1 MTLALTLTQVQK
13 NPERLRS
20 EKGSTGFD
28 PELLSVSLT
37 DSVLKRIHDSQS
49 NTTQLWSN
57 KCTVN
62 RLSDPI
68 SNFRDFL
75 IVNGSQPA
83 IFTPQSGVMPATIT
97 SFSAEDVAPPAQ
109 GSELVSC
116 LCNPRMGT
124 NFHDVKDE
132 QKKEQYR
139 YCLWQ
144 YGFVAPFVLKGKGS
158 MSNRH
163 LADRLKFQCR
173 LSQPRD
179 IAHMVNSVLKQLLES
194 GSPQT
199 SSFWHSTPVFWHST
213 PVFWHSTPVQDT
225 SSFWHSTPVQ
235 DTAVMWISSPDTRTP
250 LHRDEFEQFLIQ
262 LQGTKHVTVSSDPG
276 LVEQAWAHGGPFN
289 QSLYKPSRAPD
300 QAGDQECLLRP
311 GEMLWLPFGK
321 LHDVYSLEPS
331 VSITLRYVSDQ
342 KS

>member
-199 SSFWHSTPVFWHST
+199 SSFWHSTPV
-213 PVFWHSTPVQDT
+213 
-225 SSFWHSTPVQ
+225 Q